1 VSQTDSSADAL
12 LTNDP
17 ETDQQDDVLF
27 VEASP
32 ELIAERDGVDITSYR
47 LPPFPPPLKHPLRSI
62 AWIIRA
68 GFGIVSL
75 ILLLAVVAA
84 IPIVNFLALGYL
96 LEVEARVARTG
107 RLRDAFLL
115 LDVAPRIGSI
125 VLGVWLWILPLRI
138 LGMNRGDAYFID
150 PGGSSDQTLSFLA
163 PIIALAVAIHICLS
177 LARGGRLSCFF
188 RPIKNYRW
196 IRQRLRYDDYM
207 THATAGVQDFTRRL
221 RLKHHFLLGL
231 KGFAGAFVWLLIP
244 TILFSASNPEKPAT
258 VLLSIIG
265 GIMLMVV
272 LSWLPFM
279 QARFAVVGRWRAMF
293 DFRTIRRLY
302 GYAPLAWLST
312 IAVLYTLSLPLFL
325 PKVYLLPQ
333 DAMWTITLIF
343 VVTIYPAKVMTG
355 WALHRA
361 VARREPPWYGWR
373 WLSRWVMV
381 PLLGLYVFLLFFT
394 PYISE
399 HAKGVLFENH
409 ALLLPVP
416 F

>member
-1 VSQTDSSADAL
+1 MLQTDPTADIGL
-12 LTNDP
+12 PVDPDNDQP
-17 ETDQQDDVLF
+17 GEVLF

-47 LPPFPPPLKHPLRSI
+47 LPEFPHPFRHPLRAI
-62 AWIIRA
+62 AWAIRA
-68 GFGIVSL
+68 AFGIASL
-75 ILLLAVVAA
+75 VLLLAVVAA
-84 IPIVNFLALGYL
+84 IPVVNFIALGYL

-107 RLRDAFLL
+107 RLRDSFLL

-125 VLGVWLWILPLRI
+125 VLGVSLWTLPLRA
-138 LGMNRGDAYFID
+138 LGMNRRDAYFIQM
-150 PGGSSDQTLSFLA
+150 GGSADQTLSILA
-163 PIIALAVAIHICLS
+163 PIIALLIATHICLA
-177 LARGGRLSCFF
+177 LARGGSLSCFF
-188 RPIKNYRW
+188 RPIKNIRW
-196 IRQRLRYDDYM
+196 IIQRLRHDDYM
-207 THATAGVQDFTRRL
+207 AHATAGVQDFMRRL

-244 TILFSASNPEKPAT
+244 TLLFAASNPEKPAT
-258 VLLSIIG
+258 VILSIIG
-265 GIMLMVV
+265 GIMLMIV

-293 DFRTIRRLY
+293 DFRTIRRLF
-302 GYAPLAWLST
+302 GYAPLAWLLT
-312 IAVLYTLSLPLFL
+312 VAVIYTLSLPLYL

-343 VVTIYPAKVMTG
+343 VVTMYPAKVMTG

-361 VARREPPWYGWR
+361 VARQEPPWYGWR

-381 PLLGLYVFLLFFT
+381 PLMGLYVFLLFFT

>member
-1 VSQTDSSADAL
+1 MSQTDSSADAL

>member
-1 VSQTDSSADAL
+1 MLQTDSSADAL
-12 LTNDP
+12 LTSDP
-17 ETDQQDDVLF
+17 ETEQQDDVLF

-47 LPPFPPPLKHPLRSI
+47 LPPFPAPLKHPLKSI

-75 ILLLAVVAA
+75 VLLLAVVAA

-125 VLGVWLWILPLRI
+125 VLGVWLWILPLRV

-150 PGGSSDQTLSFLA
+150 PGGSSDQTLSFFA
-163 PIIALAVAIHICLS
+163 PIIALVVAVHICLS

-188 RPIKNYRW
+188 RPIKNVRW
-196 IRQRLRYDDYM
+196 ILQRLRYDDYM
-207 THATAGVQDFTRRL
+207 THATAGVQDFMRRL

-231 KGFAGAFVWLLIP
+231 KSFAGAFVWLLIP
-244 TILFSASNPEKPAT
+244 TILFAASNPERPAT

-343 VVTIYPAKVMTG
+343 VVTIYPVKVMTG

>member
-1 VSQTDSSADAL
+1 MLQTDSSADAS

-17 ETDQQDDVLF
+17 KTDQPDDVLF

-47 LPPFPPPLKHPLRSI
+47 LPPFPPPLKHPLKSI
-62 AWIIRA
+62 AWVIRA
-68 GFGIVSL
+68 AFGIVSL
-75 ILLLAVVAA
+75 VLLLAVVAA

-125 VLGVWLWILPLRI
+125 VLGVWLWILPLRV
-138 LGMNRGDAYFID
+138 LGMNRRDAYFIE
-150 PGGSSDQTLSFLA
+150 PGGSSDQTLSILA
-163 PIIALAVAIHICLS
+163 PIIALAVAVHICLS

-188 RPIKNYRW
+188 RPIKNVRW
-196 IRQRLRYDDYM
+196 IMQRLRYDDYM

-244 TILFSASNPEKPAT
+244 TLLFSASNPERPAT

-361 VARREPPWYGWR
+361 VARREPPWFGWR